1 MAKKQEQQETSPTS
15 TNQNE
20 LMLQAF
26 TLITNDGLQM
36 LTVFENAK
44 YRTVATIDHSDND
57 KYPNLIRESIS
68 FFWNLTLSRN
78 STGNLILYFT
88 YDKDASAKFGTMI
101 FNSMLRNIFRHTTAM
116 PNSLSIENHVRVSVN
131 TKDINYFFNS
141 RLIDGEKAGVLIQAI
156 EHVPE

>member
-1 MAKKQEQQETSPTS
+1 MAKKQERQEIPPAS

-26 TLITNDGLQM
+26 SLITNDGLQM

-44 YRTVATIDHSDND
+44 YRTVATVDHSGND

-78 STGNLILYFT
+78 STGNIILYFT
-88 YDKDASAKFGTMI
+88 YDKDAAAKFGTMI
-101 FNSMLRNIFRHTTAM
+101 FNSMLRSIFRHTTAVTD
-116 PNSLSIENHVRVSVN
+116 SLSIENNVRVNVN

-141 RLIDGEKAGVLIQAI
+141 RLIEGEKAGVNIQAM
-156 EHVPE
+156 EHTPA